1 MTPTA
6 ETRDTRDTE
15 MKEADGTAE
24 VAEANVTG
32 DGDANEGCEKPTPT
46 PPRKTG
52 WPPRR
57 SREEII
63 DKLFDGGDGCLSPCS
78 FIVLRSERVSDF
90 IRGNPLFITPEK
102 TCLKYRLSIFR
113 KVGIAPVYQ

>member
-1 MTPTA
+1 
-6 ETRDTRDTE
+6 

-78 FIVLRSERVSDF
+78 FMCFFVSEFVWVKVRKGVRFYTGESTVH
-90 IRGNPLFITPEK
+90 ISWKN
-102 TCLKYRLSIFR
+102 LSKI
-113 KVGIAPVYQ
+113 